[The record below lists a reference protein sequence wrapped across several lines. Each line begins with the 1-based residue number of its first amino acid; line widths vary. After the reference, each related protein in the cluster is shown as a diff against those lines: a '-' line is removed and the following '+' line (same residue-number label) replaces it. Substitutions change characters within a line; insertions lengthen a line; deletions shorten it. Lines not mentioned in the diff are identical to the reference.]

1 MSTPDSQNIY
11 VGAGEVWFNR
21 FDANG
26 AATQWRHLGDV
37 SKLELTVNADVI
49 EKKSSMTGARGL
61 LARVVTG
68 VTGELSMTLS
78 EFDPENLALA
88 LLGTTAAFSQSSG
101 SATDAAVIGTVK
113 KGSYL
118 DTGKRKIVVTG
129 VKKAPSTALVEGTD
143 YTYDSDSGLIRI
155 LPGSSTVSDGDTLL
169 WSGTYPAIISTQV
182 QALANAV
189 ILGSL
194 RFRSASDAYGP
205 RYLIDV
211 WKVAITPDG
220 ALALLSDSFGEIGLK
235 GAMLEDTSKPVDNRY
250 FQAVKL
256 N

>member
-21 FDANG
+21 FDAAG
-26 AATQWRHLGDV
+26 AQTQWRHLGDV

-61 LARVVTG
+61 MARVVTG
-68 VTGELSMTLS
+68 VTGELAATLS

-101 SATDAAVIGTVK
+101 TATDSAITGTVK
-113 KGSYL
+113 KGYAL
-118 DTGKRKIVVTG
+118 DTGKRKITVTS
-129 VKKAPSTALVEGTD
+129 VKKAPATALVLGTD
-143 YTYDSDSGLIRI
+143 YSVDSDSGLITI
-155 LPGSSTVSDGDTLL
+155 LPGSSTVADGDSLL
-169 WSGTYPAIISTQV
+169 WSGSYPAITSTQV
-182 QALANAV
+182 NALANAV

-194 RFRSASDAYGP
+194 RFRSAADAYGP

-220 ALALLSDSFGEIGLK
+220 ALALLSDNFGEIGLK
-235 GAMLEDTSKPVDNRY
+235 GAMLEDTSKTLGNRY

-256 N
+256 